1 MEHLNLTTETVLAAF
16 SKGKSGVAAAAA
28 EFGISRY
35 AIYQW
40 KKGEQIPAERRLHLY
55 LKRPDIIEKIK
66 QGATQPETLN
76 GTECPTSRS
85 SDAAETTYMESGA
98 VAQSSAAEP
107 AQY

>member
-1 MEHLNLTTETVLAAF
+1 MEHLNLTTENVLAAF
-16 SKGKSGVAAAAA
+16 AKGRSGVAAAAA

-66 QGATQPETLN
+66 QGITQPEKETL
-76 GTECPTSRS
+76 RS

-98 VAQSSAAEP
+98 VAQSSTAES